1 MSGSLLDTA
10 DASNVP
16 VNLPVN
22 PTPSAARAETDDKDD
37 DPAKLSSDP
46 ESVTHNHPQNHQSSR
61 IEQMHSNQEV
71 TIARGNGRFT
81 IDNIC
86 IIRALSL
93 MFKNFTTGNVWC
105 QCAELQNLVR
115 FLAHSTEFMSRPVT
129 ELHRSSPQAYAGRN
143 SQGGS
148 TG

>member
-1 MSGSLLDTA
+1 
-10 DASNVP
+10 
-16 VNLPVN
+16 
-22 PTPSAARAETDDKDD
+22 
-37 DPAKLSSDP
+37 
-46 ESVTHNHPQNHQSSR
+46 
-61 IEQMHSNQEV
+61 MHRNQKV

-93 MFKNFTTGNVWC
+93 MFKNFTTGNVFC

>member
-1 MSGSLLDTA
+1 
-10 DASNVP
+10 
-16 VNLPVN
+16 
-22 PTPSAARAETDDKDD
+22 
-37 DPAKLSSDP
+37 
-46 ESVTHNHPQNHQSSR
+46 
-61 IEQMHSNQEV
+61 MHSNQEV

-93 MFKNFTTGNVWC
+93 MFKNFTTGNVFC

-129 ELHRSSPQAYAGRN
+129 ALHSSSPQAYAGRN
-143 SQGGS
+143 FDFAQGGS
-148 TG
+148 TGSIYCSTDKYQNKHINRYKDKLIDKYKNKRMMRIESKKLECINK